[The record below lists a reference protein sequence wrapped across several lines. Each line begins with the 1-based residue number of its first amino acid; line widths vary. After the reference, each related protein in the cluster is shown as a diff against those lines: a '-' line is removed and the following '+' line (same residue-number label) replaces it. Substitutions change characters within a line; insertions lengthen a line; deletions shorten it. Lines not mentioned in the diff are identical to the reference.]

1 MSADPHA
8 VVVWQRPGNGQA
20 YPISLFLGFY
30 DKPIREILH
39 IVPVDKFIPFCFAF
53 GKVPYL

>member
-20 YPISLFLGFY
+20 YPISVAF
-30 DKPIREILH
+30 IQIVLH
-39 IVPVDKFIPFCFAF
+39 RQNLEAAVAEEA
-53 GKVPYL
+53 